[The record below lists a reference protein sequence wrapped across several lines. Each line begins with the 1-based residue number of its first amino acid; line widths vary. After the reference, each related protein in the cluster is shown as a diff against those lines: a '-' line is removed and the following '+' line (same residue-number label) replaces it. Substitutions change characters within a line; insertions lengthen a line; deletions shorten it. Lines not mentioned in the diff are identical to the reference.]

1 VQYIVVP
8 DTPDEKV
15 DWGIALSRTVD
26 CLAELARRRAA
37 LHATAAAMGG
47 KDKDKDEDDLGGEE
61 DDEHEAGH
69 EGHHVT
75 PEEELTGANAYI
87 GTRKMGYLM
96 KCTTTSVGIKSWSK
110 RLFILKNG
118 FLLSFTPKDSEI
130 YPGTQPPHSTS
141 RFRSCRPRRSIVALE
156 TRRSVGLC
164 LQRSWCRC
172 AGRRCTRRSR

>member
-1 VQYIVVP
+1 MQYIVVP

-61 DDEHEAGH
+61 DDDHEAGH

-130 YPGTQPPHSTS
+130 YPGTQPPHSTL
-141 RFRSCRPRRSIVALE
+141 RFRSCRPRI
-156 TRRSVGLC
+156 
-164 LQRSWCRC
+164 
-172 AGRRCTRRSR
+172 